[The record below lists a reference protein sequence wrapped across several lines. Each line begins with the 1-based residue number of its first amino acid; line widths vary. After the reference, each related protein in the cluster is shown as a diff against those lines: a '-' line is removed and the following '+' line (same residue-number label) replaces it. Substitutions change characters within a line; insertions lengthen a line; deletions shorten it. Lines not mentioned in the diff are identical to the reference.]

1 VPPTDPMTP
10 QRLRE
15 IADHHVKSCCPDPQY
30 ACGDCTDEADEL
42 RAHADQIERN
52 GEDADKVK
60 AFNLL
65 LTAVNPTVRMMA
77 QRYLEGVKDYEAFV
91 EYLRKQPKPVPL
103 QDADID
109 EDCR

>member
-1 VPPTDPMTP
+1 MEEAMTAD
-10 QRLRE
+10 RMRE
-15 IADHHVKSCCPDPQY
+15 IAELG
-30 ACGDCTDEADEL
+30 ACAECLTRVAEL